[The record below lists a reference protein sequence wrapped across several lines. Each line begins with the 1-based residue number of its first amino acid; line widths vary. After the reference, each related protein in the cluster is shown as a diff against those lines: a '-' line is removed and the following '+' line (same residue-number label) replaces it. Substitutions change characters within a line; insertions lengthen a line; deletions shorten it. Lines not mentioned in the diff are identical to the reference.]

1 MISKKIEKE
10 INEQINAEFWSAY
23 FYLSMSAYFISKN
36 LPGFANWMRVQY
48 QEEISHALKF
58 FNYLN
63 ERGGRVILTP
73 IKEVKSEWKD
83 EIEVFKDTLKHEQ
96 HVTSLISNL
105 INSAIEES
113 DGKWKPSPGLI
124 YPLLGRLLDEGLIEE
139 TEDGKYQITDEGK
152 TISKDL
158 EVFNRNMKEQI
169 DTVMKM
175 ANVGKFMAMDVLER
189 VTILGNL
196 LSSNVSNM
204 TNHEVEK
211 YKKFL
216 KSELEK
222 IKEMD
227 SKK

>member
-1 MISKKIEKE
+1 MFEEWAQRVGSAVPRGFSRYYILKQLQKMPHTGKE
-10 INEQINAEFWSAY
+10 I
-23 FYLSMSAYFISKN
+23 
-36 LPGFANWMRVQY
+36 
-48 QEEISHALKF
+48 
-58 FNYLN
+58 
-63 ERGGRVILTP
+63 
-73 IKEVKSEWKD
+73 
-83 EIEVFKDTLKHEQ
+83 
-96 HVTSLISNL
+96 
-105 INSAIEES
+105 INSAVEES

-139 TEDGKYQITDEGK
+139 TEDGKYQITDKGK
-152 TISKDL
+152 KISQDL
-158 EVFNRNMKEQI
+158 EVFNKNMKEQL

-175 ANVGKFMAMDVLER
+175 ANIGKFMAMDVLER

-196 LSSNVSNM
+196 LSSNVSKM

-216 KSELEK
+216 QAELEK

>member
-1 MISKKIEKE
+1 MISLVMFEEWAQRVGSAVPRGFSRYYILKQLQKMPHTGKE
-10 INEQINAEFWSAY
+10 I
-23 FYLSMSAYFISKN
+23 
-36 LPGFANWMRVQY
+36 
-48 QEEISHALKF
+48 
-58 FNYLN
+58 
-63 ERGGRVILTP
+63 
-73 IKEVKSEWKD
+73 
-83 EIEVFKDTLKHEQ
+83 
-96 HVTSLISNL
+96 
-105 INSAIEES
+105 INSAVEES

-139 TEDGKYQITDEGK
+139 TEDGKYQITDKGK
-152 TISKDL
+152 TISQDL
-158 EVFNRNMKEQI
+158 EIFNKNMKDQL

-196 LSSNVSNM
+196 LSSNVSKM

-216 KSELEK
+216 QAELEK

>member
-1 MISKKIEKE
+1 MFEQWAQRVGSAVPRGFSRYYILKQLQKMPHTGKE
-10 INEQINAEFWSAY
+10 I
-23 FYLSMSAYFISKN
+23 
-36 LPGFANWMRVQY
+36 
-48 QEEISHALKF
+48 
-58 FNYLN
+58 
-63 ERGGRVILTP
+63 
-73 IKEVKSEWKD
+73 
-83 EIEVFKDTLKHEQ
+83 
-96 HVTSLISNL
+96 

-158 EVFNRNMKEQI
+158 EVFNKNMKEQI

-189 VTILGNL
+189 VAILGNL
-196 LSSNVSNM
+196 LSSNVSSM
-204 TNHEVEK
+204 TNNEIEK
-211 YKKFL
+211 YTKFL
-216 KSELEK
+216 ESELKK
-222 IKEMD
+222 IKEKD

>member
-1 MISKKIEKE
+1 MFEQWAQRVGSAVPRGFSRYYILKQLQKMPHTGKE
-10 INEQINAEFWSAY
+10 I
-23 FYLSMSAYFISKN
+23 
-36 LPGFANWMRVQY
+36 
-48 QEEISHALKF
+48 
-58 FNYLN
+58 
-63 ERGGRVILTP
+63 
-73 IKEVKSEWKD
+73 
-83 EIEVFKDTLKHEQ
+83 
-96 HVTSLISNL
+96 

-113 DGKWKPSPGLI
+113 EGKWKPSPGLI

-158 EVFNRNMKEQI
+158 EVFNKNMKEQI

-196 LSSNVSNM
+196 LSSNVTNM
-204 TNHEVEK
+204 TNHEIEK
-211 YKKFL
+211 YTKFL
-216 KSELEK
+216 ELELKK
-222 IKEMD
+222 IKEKD

>member
-1 MISKKIEKE
+1 MFEQWAQRVGSAVPRGFSRYYILKQLQKMPHTGKE
-10 INEQINAEFWSAY
+10 I
-23 FYLSMSAYFISKN
+23 
-36 LPGFANWMRVQY
+36 
-48 QEEISHALKF
+48 
-58 FNYLN
+58 
-63 ERGGRVILTP
+63 
-73 IKEVKSEWKD
+73 
-83 EIEVFKDTLKHEQ
+83 
-96 HVTSLISNL
+96 
-105 INSAIEES
+105 INSAVEDS

-139 TEDGKYQITDEGK
+139 TEDGKYQMTDEGK

>member
-1 MISKKIEKE
+1 MFEQWAQRVGSAVPRGFSRYYILKQLQKMPHTGKE
-10 INEQINAEFWSAY
+10 I
-23 FYLSMSAYFISKN
+23 
-36 LPGFANWMRVQY
+36 
-48 QEEISHALKF
+48 
-58 FNYLN
+58 
-63 ERGGRVILTP
+63 
-73 IKEVKSEWKD
+73 
-83 EIEVFKDTLKHEQ
+83 
-96 HVTSLISNL
+96 
-105 INSAIEES
+105 INSAVEES

-139 TEDGKYQITDEGK
+139 TEDGKYQITNEGK
-152 TISKDL
+152 IISKDL

-222 IKEMD
+222 IKEMN